1 MGTAITWL
9 IAFFVVVATA
19 LTTVTSVISTGSSRA
34 ESIAA
39 RDQRL
44 IDELETSIKFVT
56 AKITNKNKVIEIVI
70 TNDGRRSLGE
80 FEDWIITVRYDQDR
94 AAPETYL
101 VPFYSTSLVDS
112 SWVADSFWLDYGAS
126 QGELI
131 EHGRF
136 NVHEE
141 MVIRIQV
148 NPKIEKDRPVVVTIT
163 TGAGFTETVIFLS

>member
-9 IAFFVVVATA
+9 IAFFIVVTTA
-19 LTTVTSVISTGSSRA
+19 LTTVTGVISTGSGRA

-39 RDQRL
+39 RDLRL
-44 IDELETSIKFVT
+44 IEELETSIKFVT
-56 AKITNKNKVIEIVI
+56 ATIRNKNKEIEIVI

-80 FEDWIITVRYDQDR
+80 FEDWIITVRYDQEK

-101 VPFYSTSLVDS
+101 VPFYSASLVDF
-112 SWVADSFWLDYGAS
+112 SWVADSFWLDYAAS

-141 MVIRIQV
+141 MVIKIQV
-148 NPKIEKDRPVVVTIT
+148 NPKIEKNRPVVVTIT
-163 TGAGFTETVIFLS
+163 TGAGFTETVIFHS